1 MATREEQLAQLA
13 SIKSRALDIQ
23 ATLNERQAAER
34 NTPTV
39 TPLTNNEGAI
49 DAATLRSGGTPNMP
63 EPTAPNVAESFQGG
77 LQASTEAARTNLD
90 TTLKT
95 ERDAALK
102 RQDDL
107 NKRQEKLVQN
117 SNPENRETFQQE
129 QRIVQN
135 QMDAAET
142 ASASLEEDFNKR
154 RSVVNELE
162 TVLTQGNQL
171 IEQARGAPISRYRNA
186 GVAEAMQ
193 NVQARAGVLNAVIS
207 GLDGNFNA
215 AHSIINNTR
224 TAVAAQWTDQLNYN
238 KTYMDLVSSGQLA
251 KNKINDDYASTQI
264 TLAERKLSQLEA
276 TAETINNLM
285 IDPESAQFMADA
297 GITLNDSVEEI
308 NAKMSE
314 QTKVQERQDVMNELK
329 MEGYQYVPFPGDR
342 EDVVSLEVGGKIL
355 SFVAP
360 QDGEE
365 MLSVAEA
372 KSLGVPFGTTKGGAF
387 GVTPG
392 TAFNRGVSTS
402 PGGGSVNNA
411 TPGMNDYDKN
421 ILTARIGKQIYGTR
435 ISDAEGKRVE
445 SFIKAGMAQ
454 GKSELQIMDD
464 VLGFTVN
471 RNVGLSENLRNT
483 LLSVAGED
491 GLAGFDMLG
500 LARLINNGSDAQAVQ
515 RVEQIVYDR
524 AKVVEADSYI
534 GEFSARY
541 ALSKGAEIRG
551 LIQDMSASPSGF
563 LGFNEAEAPIGTVQ
577 GTMQN
582 WLGRFRGEDA
592 TAIRTSVTSMVAEM
606 RNRLSGT
613 AVTDSEA
620 AFLEPL
626 IPDLSDSPANFM
638 KKLEQLESDPLLRLN
653 TIRSTFN
660 LPSLNEE
667 SLLNS
672 TKRVGLYST
681 GDSHGLFT
689 NQPVKD
695 TANPGGI

>member
-13 SIKSRALDIQ
+13 SIKSQALDIQ

-63 EPTAPNVAESFQGG
+63 EPTAQNVAESFQGG
-77 LQASTEAARTNLD
+77 LQASTAAARTNLD
-90 TTLKT
+90 ATLKT

-107 NKRQEKLVQN
+107 NKKQERLVQD
-117 SNPENRETFQQE
+117 SNPENRATFQQE
-129 QRIVQN
+129 QRVVQN

-264 TLAERKLSQLEA
+264 TLAESKLSQLEA

-329 MEGYQYVPFPGDR
+329 MEGYEYVPFPGDR
-342 EDVVSLEVGGKIL
+342 EDVVSLDVGGKTL

-360 QDGEE
+360 VDEMEELRKEKLQADIDKVRGSAVSNVTIPGTITNTVATSGVMGSDVDPIPGIIAATAGGRLLTQSEAEPFTNAKRVAAGLQD
-365 MLSVAEA
+365 LQDTLANA
-372 KSLGVPFGTTKGGAF
+372 NTDPILGVFKRINPYNLEA
-387 GVTPG
+387 
-392 TAFNRGVSTS
+392 
-402 PGGGSVNNA
+402 A
-411 TPGMNDYDKN
+411 T
-421 ILTARIGKQIYGTR
+421 I
-435 ISDAEGKRVE
+435 DAAITQLVP
-445 SFIKAGMAQ
+445 Q
-454 GKSELQIMDD
+454 
-464 VLGFTVN
+464 
-471 RNVGLSENLRNT
+471 
-483 LLSVAGED
+483 
-491 GLAGFDMLG
+491 
-500 LARLINNGSDAQAVQ
+500 LARGTYGEVGVLTDADV
-515 RVEQIVYDR
+515 
-524 AKVVEADSYI
+524 
-534 GEFSARY
+534 ARY
-541 ALSKGAEIRG
+541 SDTLPNLTSTADQNKAIMALTLRKVR
-551 LIQDMSASPSGF
+551 SGF
-563 LGFNEAEAPIGTVQ
+563 V
-577 GTMQN
+577 
-582 WLGRFRGEDA
+582 
-592 TAIRTSVTSMVAEM
+592 S
-606 RNRLSGT
+606 
-613 AVTDSEA
+613 
-620 AFLEPL
+620 
-626 IPDLSDSPANFM
+626 
-638 KKLEQLESDPLLRLN
+638 QLESMAAAGRDVSGFAG
-653 TIRSTFN
+653 IYSDFN
-660 LPSLNEE
+660 QQISSLEDEIGVGQPQNQNFDEE
-667 SLLNS
+667 YDKEFSKES
-672 TKRVGLYST
+672 DEEEQEKGGFWKSVGNFFF
-681 GDSHGLFT
+681 G
-689 NQPVKD
+689 N
-695 TANPGGI
+695 

>member
-1 MATREEQLAQLA
+1 MATREEQLA
-13 SIKSRALDIQ
+13 SIKSQALDIQ

-63 EPTAPNVAESFQGG
+63 EPTAQNVAESFQGG

-90 TTLKT
+90 ATLKT

-107 NKRQEKLVQN
+107 NKKQEKLVQD
-117 SNPENRETFQQE
+117 SNPENRATFQQE

-215 AHSIINNTR
+215 AHSIIKNTR

-264 TLAERKLSQLEA
+264 TLAESKLSQLEA

-329 MEGYQYVPFPGDR
+329 KEGYEYVPFPGDR
-342 EDVVSLEVGGKIL
+342 EDVVSLDVGGKTL

-392 TAFNRGVSTS
+392 TGSNRGVSTS

-421 ILTARIGKQIYGTR
+421 ILTARIGKQIFGTR
-435 ISDAEGKRVE
+435 ISDAEGDRVE

-464 VLGFTVN
+464 VLGFNVN
-471 RNVGLSENLRNT
+471 RNVALSENLRNT

-515 RVEQIVYDR
+515 RVEQIAYDR
-524 AKVVEADSYI
+524 AKEVEADSYI

-541 ALSKGAEIRG
+541 ALSKGAEVRG

-582 WLGRFRGEDA
+582 WLGRFRGEGA

-620 AFLEPL
+620 KFLEPL

-681 GDSHGLFT
+681 GDPHGLFT

>member
-77 LQASTEAARTNLD
+77 LQASTEAARANLD
-90 TTLKT
+90 ATLKT

-142 ASASLEEDFNKR
+142 ASATLEEDFNKR

-171 IEQARGAPISRYRNA
+171 IEQARGAPISRYRNV

-342 EDVVSLEVGGKIL
+342 EDVVSLDVGGKTL

-360 QDGEE
+360 VDEMEELRKEKLQADIDKVRGSAVSNVTIPGTITNTVATSGVMGSDVDPIPGIIAATAGGRLLTQSEAEPFTNAKRVAAGLQD
-365 MLSVAEA
+365 LQDTLANA
-372 KSLGVPFGTTKGGAF
+372 NTDPILGVFKRINPYNLEA
-387 GVTPG
+387 
-392 TAFNRGVSTS
+392 
-402 PGGGSVNNA
+402 A
-411 TPGMNDYDKN
+411 T
-421 ILTARIGKQIYGTR
+421 I
-435 ISDAEGKRVE
+435 DAAITQLVP
-445 SFIKAGMAQ
+445 Q
-454 GKSELQIMDD
+454 
-464 VLGFTVN
+464 
-471 RNVGLSENLRNT
+471 
-483 LLSVAGED
+483 
-491 GLAGFDMLG
+491 
-500 LARLINNGSDAQAVQ
+500 LARGTYGEVGVLTDADV
-515 RVEQIVYDR
+515 
-524 AKVVEADSYI
+524 
-534 GEFSARY
+534 ARY
-541 ALSKGAEIRG
+541 SDTLPNLTSTADQNKAIMALTLRKVR
-551 LIQDMSASPSGF
+551 SGF
-563 LGFNEAEAPIGTVQ
+563 V
-577 GTMQN
+577 
-582 WLGRFRGEDA
+582 
-592 TAIRTSVTSMVAEM
+592 S
-606 RNRLSGT
+606 
-613 AVTDSEA
+613 
-620 AFLEPL
+620 
-626 IPDLSDSPANFM
+626 
-638 KKLEQLESDPLLRLN
+638 QLESMAAAGRDVSGFAG
-653 TIRSTFN
+653 IYSDFN
-660 LPSLNEE
+660 QQISSLEDQIGVGQPQNQNFDEE
-667 SLLNS
+667 YDKEFSKES
-672 TKRVGLYST
+672 DEEEQEKGGFWKSVGNFFF
-681 GDSHGLFT
+681 G
-689 NQPVKD
+689 N
-695 TANPGGI
+695 

>member
-1 MATREEQLAQLA
+1 MATREEQLA
-13 SIKSRALDIQ
+13 SIKSQALDIQ

-63 EPTAPNVAESFQGG
+63 EPTAQNVAESFQGG

-90 TTLKT
+90 ATLKT

-107 NKRQEKLVQN
+107 NKKQEKLVQD

-135 QMDAAET
+135 QLDAAET

-215 AHSIINNTR
+215 AHSIIKNTR

-264 TLAERKLSQLEA
+264 TLAESKLSQLEA

-329 MEGYQYVPFPGDR
+329 KEGYEYVPFPGDR
-342 EDVVSLEVGGKIL
+342 EDVVSLDVGGKTL

-392 TAFNRGVSTS
+392 TGSNRGVSTS

-421 ILTARIGKQIYGTR
+421 ILTARIGKQIFGTR
-435 ISDAEGKRVE
+435 ISDAEGDRVE

-464 VLGFTVN
+464 VLGFNVN
-471 RNVGLSENLRNT
+471 RNVALSENLRNT

-500 LARLINNGSDAQAVQ
+500 LARLINDGNDAQAVQ
-515 RVEQIVYDR
+515 RVEQIAYDR
-524 AKVVEADSYI
+524 AKEVEADSYI

-541 ALSKGAEIRG
+541 ALSKGAEVRG

-582 WLGRFRGEDA
+582 WLGRFRGEGA

-620 AFLEPL
+620 KFLEPL

-681 GDSHGLFT
+681 GDPHGLFT

>member
-13 SIKSRALDIQ
+13 SIKSQALDIQ

-63 EPTAPNVAESFQGG
+63 EPTAQNVAESFQGG
-77 LQASTEAARTNLD
+77 LQASTAAARTNLD
-90 TTLKT
+90 ATLKT

-107 NKRQEKLVQN
+107 NKKQERLVQD
-117 SNPENRETFQQE
+117 SNPENRATFQQE
-129 QRIVQN
+129 QRVVQN

-264 TLAERKLSQLEA
+264 TLAESKLSQLEA

-329 MEGYQYVPFPGDR
+329 KEGYEYVPFPGDR
-342 EDVVSLEVGGKIL
+342 EDVVSLDVGGKTL

-360 QDGEE
+360 VDEMEELRKEKLQADIDKVRGSAVSNVTIPGTITNTVATSGVMGSDVDPIPGIIAATAGGRLLTQSEAEPFTNAKRVAAGLQD
-365 MLSVAEA
+365 LQDTLANA
-372 KSLGVPFGTTKGGAF
+372 NTDPILGVFKRINPYNLEA
-387 GVTPG
+387 
-392 TAFNRGVSTS
+392 
-402 PGGGSVNNA
+402 A
-411 TPGMNDYDKN
+411 T
-421 ILTARIGKQIYGTR
+421 I
-435 ISDAEGKRVE
+435 DAAITQLVP
-445 SFIKAGMAQ
+445 Q
-454 GKSELQIMDD
+454 
-464 VLGFTVN
+464 
-471 RNVGLSENLRNT
+471 
-483 LLSVAGED
+483 
-491 GLAGFDMLG
+491 
-500 LARLINNGSDAQAVQ
+500 LARGTYGEVGVLTDADV
-515 RVEQIVYDR
+515 
-524 AKVVEADSYI
+524 
-534 GEFSARY
+534 ARY
-541 ALSKGAEIRG
+541 SDTLPNLTSTADQNKAIMALTLRKVR
-551 LIQDMSASPSGF
+551 SGF
-563 LGFNEAEAPIGTVQ
+563 V
-577 GTMQN
+577 
-582 WLGRFRGEDA
+582 
-592 TAIRTSVTSMVAEM
+592 S
-606 RNRLSGT
+606 
-613 AVTDSEA
+613 
-620 AFLEPL
+620 
-626 IPDLSDSPANFM
+626 
-638 KKLEQLESDPLLRLN
+638 QLESMAAAGRDVSGFAG
-653 TIRSTFN
+653 IYSDFN
-660 LPSLNEE
+660 QQISSLEDEIGVGQPQNQNFDEE
-667 SLLNS
+667 YDKEFSKES
-672 TKRVGLYST
+672 DEEEQEKGGFWKSVGNFFF
-681 GDSHGLFT
+681 G
-689 NQPVKD
+689 N
-695 TANPGGI
+695 

>member
-1 MATREEQLAQLA
+1 MATREEQLA
-13 SIKSRALDIQ
+13 SIKSQALDIQ

-34 NTPTV
+34 NIPTV

-77 LQASTEAARTNLD
+77 LRASTEAARTNLD

-107 NKRQEKLVQN
+107 NKKQERLVKD
-117 SNPENRETFQQE
+117 SNPENRATFQQE

-215 AHSIINNTR
+215 AHSIIINTR

-308 NAKMSE
+308 NVKMSE

-342 EDVVSLEVGGKIL
+342 EDVVSLEVGGKTL

-365 MLSVAEA
+365 LRKENLQADIEKVRGSVVSNVTIPGTITNTVATSGVMGSDVDPIPGIIAATAGGRLLTQSEAEPFTNA
-372 KSLGVPFGTTKGGAF
+372 KRVAAGLQDLQDTLANANTDPILGVFKRINPYNLEA
-387 GVTPG
+387 
-392 TAFNRGVSTS
+392 
-402 PGGGSVNNA
+402 A
-411 TPGMNDYDKN
+411 T
-421 ILTARIGKQIYGTR
+421 I
-435 ISDAEGKRVE
+435 DAAITQLVP
-445 SFIKAGMAQ
+445 Q
-454 GKSELQIMDD
+454 
-464 VLGFTVN
+464 
-471 RNVGLSENLRNT
+471 
-483 LLSVAGED
+483 
-491 GLAGFDMLG
+491 
-500 LARLINNGSDAQAVQ
+500 LARGTYGEVGVLTDADV
-515 RVEQIVYDR
+515 
-524 AKVVEADSYI
+524 
-534 GEFSARY
+534 ARY
-541 ALSKGAEIRG
+541 SDTLPNLTSTADQNKAIMALTLRKVR
-551 LIQDMSASPSGF
+551 SGF
-563 LGFNEAEAPIGTVQ
+563 V
-577 GTMQN
+577 
-582 WLGRFRGEDA
+582 
-592 TAIRTSVTSMVAEM
+592 S
-606 RNRLSGT
+606 
-613 AVTDSEA
+613 
-620 AFLEPL
+620 
-626 IPDLSDSPANFM
+626 
-638 KKLEQLESDPLLRLN
+638 QLESMAAAGRDVSGFAG
-653 TIRSTFN
+653 IYSDFN
-660 LPSLNEE
+660 QQISSLEDEIGVGQPQNQNFDEE
-667 SLLNS
+667 YDKEFSKES
-672 TKRVGLYST
+672 DEEEQEKGGFWKSVGNFFF
-681 GDSHGLFT
+681 G
-689 NQPVKD
+689 N
-695 TANPGGI
+695 

>member
-1 MATREEQLAQLA
+1 MATREEQLA
-13 SIKSRALDIQ
+13 SIKSQALDIQ

-63 EPTAPNVAESFQGG
+63 EPTAQNVTESFQGG

-135 QMDAAET
+135 QLDAAET

-154 RSVVNELE
+154 RSVVNELD
-162 TVLTQGNQL
+162 TLLTQGNQL

>member
-1 MATREEQLAQLA
+1 MATREEQLA
-13 SIKSRALDIQ
+13 SIKSQALDIQ

-34 NTPTV
+34 NIPTV

-77 LQASTEAARTNLD
+77 LRASTEAARTNLD

-107 NKRQEKLVQN
+107 NKKQERLVKD
-117 SNPENRETFQQE
+117 SNPENRATFQQE

-142 ASASLEEDFNKR
+142 ASATLEEDFNKR

-215 AHSIINNTR
+215 AHSIIINTR

-308 NAKMSE
+308 NVKMSE

-342 EDVVSLEVGGKIL
+342 EDVVSLEVGGKTL

-365 MLSVAEA
+365 LRKEKLQADIEKVRGSVVSNVTIPGTITNTVATSGVMGSDVDPIPGIIAATAGGRLLTQSEAEPFTNA
-372 KSLGVPFGTTKGGAF
+372 KRVAAGLQDLQDTLANANTDPILGVFKRINPYNLEA
-387 GVTPG
+387 
-392 TAFNRGVSTS
+392 
-402 PGGGSVNNA
+402 A
-411 TPGMNDYDKN
+411 T
-421 ILTARIGKQIYGTR
+421 I
-435 ISDAEGKRVE
+435 DAAITQLVP
-445 SFIKAGMAQ
+445 Q
-454 GKSELQIMDD
+454 
-464 VLGFTVN
+464 
-471 RNVGLSENLRNT
+471 
-483 LLSVAGED
+483 
-491 GLAGFDMLG
+491 
-500 LARLINNGSDAQAVQ
+500 LARGTYGEVGVLTDADV
-515 RVEQIVYDR
+515 
-524 AKVVEADSYI
+524 
-534 GEFSARY
+534 ARY
-541 ALSKGAEIRG
+541 SDTLPNLTSTADQNKAIMALTLRKVR
-551 LIQDMSASPSGF
+551 SGF
-563 LGFNEAEAPIGTVQ
+563 V
-577 GTMQN
+577 
-582 WLGRFRGEDA
+582 
-592 TAIRTSVTSMVAEM
+592 S
-606 RNRLSGT
+606 
-613 AVTDSEA
+613 
-620 AFLEPL
+620 
-626 IPDLSDSPANFM
+626 
-638 KKLEQLESDPLLRLN
+638 QLESMAAAGRDVSGFAG
-653 TIRSTFN
+653 IYSDFN
-660 LPSLNEE
+660 QQISSLEDEIGVGQPQNQNFDEE
-667 SLLNS
+667 YDKEFSKES
-672 TKRVGLYST
+672 DEEEQEKGGFWKSVGNFFF
-681 GDSHGLFT
+681 G
-689 NQPVKD
+689 N
-695 TANPGGI
+695 